1 MIPMTISRPE
11 ALFEQ
16 SSEALCVVTLDGHIR
31 DANRHACEVLSSTP
45 EKLAGH
51 TLLDLPTAKGLHG
64 EPAVE
69 TASGILAGMRHDLCT
84 PLNGIIGFSD
94 LLERRHFGPLTDRQ
108 QMYVQCIRA
117 CGHELL
123 KLVNE
128 IVDLS
133 KIEADLLSLTREL
146 TSVEPLAEAAQ
157 CTVQPLAASKGIT
170 VKVSLRPDLP
180 KVLIDPVRIEQVLC
194 ILLSDAVKF
203 TPAGGSVWLT
213 AEAGQSSIQL
223 GVAGTGMGVGAEDLS
238 RVSGEFDR
246 VQASLE
252 SEPGGLGL
260 ALAKRLVR
268 MHGGDLD
275 VRTEP
280 RTGYTFRITLPL
292 RQRLPVSPGAGHN
305 RAELAKGCTAD
316 GA

>member
-1 MIPMTISRPE
+1 MTISRRE

-31 DANRHACEVLSSTP
+31 DANRHACEVLCSTP
-45 EKLAGH
+45 EKLSGH
-51 TLLDLPTAKGLHG
+51 TLFDLPATKDLPG

-69 TASGILAGMRHDLCT
+69 ATSGILAGMRHDLCT

-94 LLERRHFGPLTDRQ
+94 LLERRHFGPLTERQ
-108 QMYVQCIRA
+108 EMYVQCIRA

-123 KLVNE
+123 KLVND

-133 KIEADLLSLTREL
+133 KIEAGLLSLTREL
-146 TSVEPLAEAAQ
+146 RSIEPLAEAAQ

-180 KVLIDPVRIEQVLC
+180 KVLIDPVRIELVLC

-213 AEAGQSSIQL
+213 AEAGQTSIQL
-223 GVAGTGMGVGAEDLS
+223 GVAGTGMGAGAEDLS
-238 RVSGEFDR
+238 RVFGELDR
-246 VQASLE
+246 VQGSLD
-252 SEPGGLGL
+252 SGPGGLGL

-268 MHGGDLD
+268 MHGGDID

-292 RQRLPVSPGAGHN
+292 RQRPPVSPAACHN
-305 RAELAKGCTAD
+305 RAELAKGCIAD